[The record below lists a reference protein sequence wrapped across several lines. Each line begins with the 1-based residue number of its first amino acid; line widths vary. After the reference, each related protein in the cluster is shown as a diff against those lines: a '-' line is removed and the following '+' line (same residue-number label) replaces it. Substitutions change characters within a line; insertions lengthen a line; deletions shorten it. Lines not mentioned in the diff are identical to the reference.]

1 MNTYLETI
9 PMDCM
14 EIVINKRTDDLEQ
27 EIEKIKDI
35 IMKKLEK
42 DYSIE
47 KNKNPGKFNMN
58 AFRAA
63 VIILAHSRAL
73 SPSF

>member
-1 MNTYLETI
+1 
-9 PMDCM
+9 MDCM

-47 KNKNPGKFNMN
+47 KNKNPGKFNIN
-58 AFRAA
+58 ALRAA
-63 VIILAHSRAL
+63 VNILAHSSVL
-73 SPSF
+73 IPSF

>member
-1 MNTYLETI
+1 
-9 PMDCM
+9 MDCM

-47 KNKNPGKFNMN
+47 KNKNPGKFNIN
-58 AFRAA
+58 ALRAA

>member
-1 MNTYLETI
+1 
-9 PMDCM
+9 MDCM

-47 KNKNPGKFNMN
+47 KNKNPGKFNIN
-58 AFRAA
+58 ALRAA
-63 VIILAHSRAL
+63 VNILAHSRAL
-73 SPSF
+73 IPSF

>member
-47 KNKNPGKFNMN
+47 KNKNPGKFNIN
-58 AFRAA
+58 ALRAA
-63 VIILAHSRAL
+63 VNILTHSRAL
-73 SPSF
+73 IPSF